1 MAHDLDFLDHLRRES
16 ARFVEA
22 LQDAPP
28 DARVPTCPDW
38 DADDLLW
45 HLGGVQ
51 WFWGQVVAQ
60 RVTDGDEG
68 RQARRAASGRPA
80 ARGCRRS
87 TTGRAPTCAAT
98 WPKTDPT
105 TTVWTWSAEQSAG
118 FIRRR
123 QAHEA
128 LVHRLDAE
136 LTAGNR
142 TPFDPALAA
151 DGVDEA
157 LRVMYGGCPP
167 WGTITP
173 EPGRTM
179 RLRATDTGDTWL
191 VTLARFTGTD
201 PQGHD
206 LRRAGHLDRRQRP
219 GRRRGLD
226 RERLR
231 RGPQL
236 LALAPSD
243 HSRPRPHRRP
253 HGHRDLRDDDRQR
266 HPVALLRLPGATGA
280 PARRSSLS
288 R

>member
-1 MAHDLDFLDHLRRES
+1 MAHDLDFLDHIRRES
-16 ARFVEA
+16 ARFIEA

-28 DARVPTCPDW
+28 DAPVPTCPDW

-60 RVTDGDEG
+60 RVTDKDDADKLDAGE
-68 RQARRAASGRPA
+68 RPA
-80 ARGCRRS
+80 GHEALQAFYDKASADLSRHL
-87 TTGRAPTCAAT
+87 AD
-98 WPKTDPT
+98 TDPS
-105 TTVWTWSAEQSAG
+105 TTVWTWSADQSAG

-142 TPFDPALAA
+142 TPFDPALAV

-201 PQGHD
+201 PEGKTYDEPDISIAASDPGGDAASTVSGSAED
-206 LRRAGHLDRRQRP
+206 LDCWLWRRPTTA
-219 GRRRGLD
+219 GLD
-226 RERLR
+226 RA
-231 RGPQL
+231 G
-236 LALAPSD
+236 
-243 HSRPRPHRRP
+243 
-253 HGHRDLRDDDRQR
+253 DLTVIETFETTIGGGIQ
-266 HPVALLRLPGATGA
+266 
-280 PARRSSLS
+280 
-288 R
+288 